1 MSLHSY
7 YKDLDF
13 KRITQARER
22 KGMTKKRL
30 AELIDKTPS
39 TITQFES
46 GKSGIAFETFQKLV
60 EALEVHPAYLTSR
73 VANSPEIPLGQCH
86 FRANRN
92 VSMSER
98 TMAKRYAED
107 VLAIYAA
114 LERRGIEFPKIVF
127 SQYEGD
133 RLSESQIEA
142 YSAQVR
148 TELGLGLGPI
158 PNMADLLEIIG
169 VRIVLLPT
177 ECARLDAF
185 ACWVEGTPC
194 IMVAGNS
201 PKSRLQFDYAH
212 EFKHILC
219 DEDETPE
226 DALLERT
233 ANRFASSF
241 LMPKQS
247 FYADCPNKFSF
258 GIFLS
263 LKAHWNVSIKAALYR
278 SRQLGIISER
288 SYTNA
293 YISLSKRG
301 FNKEEPGEESLE
313 NPFPQL
319 LEQAITLLVD
329 ETTLKEIADEI
340 GFSEAQLEN
349 ILLEQGVSQAL
360 VQKLSPPVPT
370 PKRGTLRLV
379 K

>member
-13 KRITQARER
+13 RRITQARER

-73 VANSPEIPLGQCH
+73 VAEPPEIPLGKCH

-107 VLAIYAA
+107 VLNIYAT
-114 LERRGIEFPKIVF
+114 LERRGIEFPEIVF
-127 SQYEGD
+127 SQYEGE
-133 RLSESQIEA
+133 RLSETQIET

-158 PNMADLLEIIG
+158 PNMADLLESIG

-185 ACWVEGTPC
+185 ACWVKGVPC
-194 IMVAGNS
+194 IMVAGGS
-201 PKSRLQFDYAH
+201 PNSRLQFDYAH

-219 DEDETPE
+219 DEDEMPE
-226 DALLERT
+226 DKLLERT

-241 LMPKQS
+241 LMPKQT
-247 FYADCPNKFSF
+247 FYADCPSKFSF
-258 GIFLS
+258 GTFLS
-263 LKAHWNVSIKAALYR
+263 LKAHWSVSIKAALYR

-301 FNKEEPGEESLE
+301 FNREEPGEEYLE
-313 NPFPQL
+313 NPFPHL

-329 ETTLKEIADEI
+329 EITLKEIADEV
-340 GFSEAQLEN
+340 GFSEEQLESV
-349 ILLEQGVSQAL
+349 LYEQGISQSL
-360 VQKLSPPVPT
+360 VQKLSPPALI
-370 PKRGTLRLV
+370 PKRGMLRLV